1 MLSPLELYPLVLGWL
16 QAMAVT
22 PHPTASAALAH
33 LLTALLVGQSLRPS
47 ALGRALLAT
56 EAVPARQRY
65 KRVAR
70 AWERAWLAPGWL
82 TARLVPAALALMGAE
97 RLSHL
102 ALDSVRCGR
111 WEIYTL
117 GLVWHGRALPVGW
130 AVLRYPLPKGAFG
143 PTLEALLRSV
153 AAAWPGGRA
162 AHLVADRAFPSGRL
176 FRLLDELGWGYTV
189 RVRATDGVRVGGQ
202 TLVVRDL
209 LAGAAEGAWTAC
221 AATFGSGRGGVAG
234 TLVVGRGLVVLP
246 AHQRGPGSLRARGRQ
261 QARRQQHLATKQ
273 RGGSAGLRATDPWVA
288 LFTTHRDWRA
298 AEVSYRRRWAIEA
311 ATATPRAAG
320 MDSTAGTSSRSSR
333 RRTTRTWSRRSSG
346 CGRSGRWSS
355 AGSATGS
362 TFCPITK
369 GLATSIRAGP
379 TAQGCAATAIT
390 PSSTKTSEKSCWTLL
405 SRRERSTNPAPE
417 TSLRKFSRQQMGR
430 TGPEQEYPAAGSTR

>member
-82 TARLVPAALALMGAE
+82 TARLVPAALGLMGAE

-298 AEVSYRRRWAIEA
+298 AEVSYRRRWAIEGSYRDAQGGWDGQHGWDLEPVVA
-311 ATATPRAAG
+311 AQDDPDVVATVVGLWALGALVQCWIGDRVGRADAPSNIRAVVGQWTTSGRLSVWARGKLALAEPSGRLRGWLALTLADGARRLATVPTAPNGALDPCQLPRAA
-320 MDSTAGTSSRSSR
+320 
-333 RRTTRTWSRRSSG
+333 
-346 CGRSGRWSS
+346 
-355 AGSATGS
+355 
-362 TFCPITK
+362 
-369 GLATSIRAGP
+369 
-379 TAQGCAATAIT
+379 
-390 PSSTKTSEKSCWTLL
+390 
-405 SRRERSTNPAPE
+405 
-417 TSLRKFSRQQMGR
+417 
-430 TGPEQEYPAAGSTR
+430 